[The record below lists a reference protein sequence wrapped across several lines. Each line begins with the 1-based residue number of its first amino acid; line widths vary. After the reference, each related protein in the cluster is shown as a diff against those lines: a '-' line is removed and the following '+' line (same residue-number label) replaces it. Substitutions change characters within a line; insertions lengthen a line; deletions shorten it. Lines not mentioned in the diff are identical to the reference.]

1 MSHKITSDE
10 EFNKVILGCIRSKV
24 LQKLLIVYWDVLYD
38 INRSPIAKKA
48 FERLKKKE
56 PYVAFNRVSVA
67 YALQPEDIMDIIKV
81 SRRTAWEYI
90 KALREILT

>member
-10 EFNKVILGCIRSKV
+10 EFNRVILGCIRSKV
-24 LQKLLIVYWDVLYD
+24 LQRLLIVYWDVLYD
-38 INRSPIAKKA
+38 INRSTIARKA
-48 FERLKKKE
+48 FERLREKE
-56 PYVAFNRVSVA
+56 PHVAFNRENVA
-67 YALQPEDIMDIIKV
+67 YALRPEDIMGIIKV